1 MIVYN
6 DNVIFA
12 VLIGVVSGGA
22 VYSLYRN
29 GSVAGLA
36 GCLGMI
42 LFDFVTR
49 LRNQSEDVPLLA
61 PDAGGHIWFIPVWI
75 IGLVGGGIAGMMW
88 LGWL

>member
-12 VLIGVVSGGA
+12 VLIGVTCGGG
-22 VYSLYRN
+22 VYSLFRN
-29 GSVAGLA
+29 ASAATFGGFVGLV
-36 GCLGMI
+36 
-42 LFDFVTR
+42 LFDFVMR

-75 IGLVGGGIAGMMW
+75 IGLVGGGIGGMMW